1 MLLNGQDVSLLRDEK
16 IWKVSLDA
24 VSPGLQ
30 TNYKGPYFF
39 SHGGKKKT
47 TRSSRTMIVTTCD
60 PYPNF

>member
-39 SHGGKKKT
+39 SHGGKKKKKKKQ
-47 TRSSRTMIVTTCD
+47 
-60 PYPNF
+60 PEAQGP

>member
-39 SHGGKKKT
+39 SHGGKKKNNPKLKDHD
-47 TRSSRTMIVTTCD
+47 C
-60 PYPNF
+60 YHL

>member
-39 SHGGKKKT
+39 SHGGKKKKNNPKLKDHD
-47 TRSSRTMIVTTCD
+47 C
-60 PYPNF
+60 YHL